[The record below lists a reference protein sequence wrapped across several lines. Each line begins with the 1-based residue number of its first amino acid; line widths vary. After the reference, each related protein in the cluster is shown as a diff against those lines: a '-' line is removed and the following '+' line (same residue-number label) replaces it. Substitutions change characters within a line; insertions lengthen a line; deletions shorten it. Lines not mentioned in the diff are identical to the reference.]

1 MNAGLITNWTEH
13 DRSLQEVL
21 VSASRTL
28 RVFDEDLGR
37 LKLERRDSAEIL
49 RSFLGASRDNSLV
62 IVLRNAEPVRRE
74 SPRLMRLLTMY
85 PNSMTILERHPHL
98 APLNDALLIADSRH
112 ALIRFHKDNVRSK
125 CIIDDSKSCLPYVQR
140 FDEILREGGDPVST
154 TILGL

>member
-1 MNAGLITNWTEH
+1 MNAGLITNWTDH

-28 RVFDEDLGR
+28 RIFDEDLGR

-62 IVLRNAEPVRRE
+62 IVLRNAEPLRRE
-74 SPRLMRLLTMY
+74 SPRLMRLLATY
-85 PNSMTILERHPHL
+85 PNNMTILKRPPHL
-98 APLNDALLIADSRH
+98 APLNDAVLIADSRH

-140 FDEILREGGDPVST
+140 FDEILRESGDPVST

>member
-1 MNAGLITNWTEH
+1 MNAGLITSWNDH

-21 VSASRTL
+21 VSATRTL

-37 LKLERRDSAEIL
+37 LKLERRDNAEIL
-49 RSFLGASRDNSLV
+49 RAFLGASKDNSLA

-74 SPRLMRLLTMY
+74 SPRLMKLLTMY
-85 PNSMTILERHPHL
+85 PHCMTILERHAYL
-98 APLNDALLIADSRH
+98 APLNDALLIADDRH

-125 CIIDDSKSCLPYVQR
+125 CIIDDPKSCLPYVQR
-140 FDEILREGGDPVST
+140 FDEILREGGDSVSA